1 MMEGY
6 IGMSDRENKHH
17 AFNNKIE
24 TGLRIIAILYASFPD
39 SLDLQEL
46 LYLDYLTVHSGDY
59 DIKNK
64 SLHPDNPFRK
74 GEIFVRRSIITEGVK
89 FFIAKGL
96 VLQNFN
102 PTGVKYS
109 ASENAS
115 PFIENLNEEY
125 FLALKKKAQL
135 LIKKINM
142 IGNKQFKA
150 EMESFIMN
158 LDNNFIPKLIS

>member
-1 MMEGY
+1 MMEGC
-6 IGMSDRENKHH
+6 IGMNNKEKKPH

-24 TGLRIIAILYASFPD
+24 TGLRIITILYASFPD
-39 SLDLQEL
+39 QLDLQEL

-59 DIKNK
+59 DIENK
-64 SLHPDNPFRK
+64 SLHPDTPFRK
-74 GEIFVRRSIITEGVK
+74 GEIFVRRSIILDGIK

-102 PTGVKYS
+102 PTGVKYTV
-109 ASENAS
+109 SESAS

-125 FLALKKKAQL
+125 FLELKKNAQL
-135 LIKKINM
+135 LIENVEKIGRNR
-142 IGNKQFKA
+142 FKA
-150 EMESFIMN
+150 EMESFVIN